1 MKKQMVIVLA
11 LFLTILMFGCNKE
24 NNTHTFILLDETASY
39 FSDFEVVN
47 DNVYIYCTIVLTNT
61 TSKESSF
68 RVKGFFE
75 DDVKG
80 HLLLESELYAYGEGM
95 ETTFSLHANETK
107 AFEICFVGRFGGRY
121 KKKNRLLPKI
131 EIIDVN

>member
-1 MKKQMVIVLA
+1 MKLQIIIILA
-11 LFLTILMFGCNKE
+11 SIFIFLLYGCNGEQNLNKY
-24 NNTHTFILLDETASY
+24 ILLDDTTSY
-39 FSDFEVVN
+39 FSDFEVVD
-47 DNVYIYCTIVLTNT
+47 DNVYIYCTIMLTNT
-61 TSKESSF
+61 TSKERSF

-80 HLLLESELYAYGEGM
+80 HLLLESELYAYDEER

-107 AFEICFVGRFGGRY
+107 IFEICFIGKFGGRGI
-121 KKKNRLLPKI
+121 KKNRLLPEI